1 MEINQKAFSSDGYLI
16 NQRLLR
22 GIPYGIR
29 QSDYNGCGWIAA
41 YNFLRACG
49 RKKDWN
55 TVRQQLEEGLILGGL
70 LGTHLFQLYRYLHK
84 HGFSIHWAFGK
95 KNAVKKGC
103 DCRAGI
109 LFYCNG
115 AALHFVAFT
124 PVKEEEQTET
134 SPQMPEDS
142 TQPYYR
148 FFNGRMGKQND
159 CDTMTH
165 FLDTESVLPI
175 VIQLTT

>member
-70 LGTHLFQLYRYLHK
+70 LGTHLLQLFWYLHK
-84 HGFSIHWAFGK
+84 HGFPLH
-95 KNAVKKGC
+95 
-103 DCRAGI
+103 CRAGL

-115 AALHFVAFT
+115 AALHFVAFV
-124 PVKEEEQTET
+124 PAAMEEQAQGSKE
-134 SPQMPEDS
+134 SAQS
-142 TQPYYR
+142 YYR
-148 FFNGRMGKQND
+148 FFFFRMGKEQD
-159 CDTMTH
+159 YDTLTH
-165 FLDTESVLPI
+165 FLNTESVFPV

>member
-70 LGTHLFQLYRYLHK
+70 LGTHLLQRFWYLHK
-84 HGFSIHWAFGK
+84 HGFPLHWAFGK
-95 KNAVKKGC
+95 KAAVKKGC
-103 DCRAGI
+103 TCRAGL

-115 AALHFVAFT
+115 AALHFVAFV
-124 PVKEEEQTET
+124 PAAMEEQAQGSKE
-134 SPQMPEDS
+134 SAQS
-142 TQPYYR
+142 YYR
-148 FFNGRMGKQND
+148 FFNGRMGKEQD
-159 CDTMTH
+159 YDTLTH
-165 FLDTESVLPI
+165 FLNTESVFPV